1 MKNKIGIALYP
12 LRYENFSRTQEIF
25 EILISSELGFNH
37 MELSSEFLNNKIIN
51 FISSREITYS
61 LHLPHLYSIKVNFC
75 SPKKSK
81 FKEAENWIK
90 KSISISKKLNASL
103 MTIHPDPHRNKKV
116 GKNILEKH
124 LLNNLDALNKKQR
137 ILLENMPGS
146 NYTIF
151 SPEEILDFISL
162 DKKRLGATWDIGHS
176 IIALKDNFLHLP
188 NILKNNIKEVHISG
202 MKNNQDHFPLT
213 SKNLPLKI
221 IFKKL
226 KEIKFNGP
234 VVLEIIP
241 KSIEEIITS
250 KKVLEKFI

>member
-12 LRYENFSRTQEIF
+12 LRYENFPKIQEIF
-25 EILISSELGFNH
+25 EILISSELGFEH
-37 MELSSEFLNNKIIN
+37 MELSSEFLNDRIIN
-51 FISSREITYS
+51 FISSKEITYS

-75 SPKKSK
+75 SPNKSK
-81 FKEAENWIK
+81 FKEAESWIK
-90 KSISISKKLNASL
+90 KSILISKKLNAKL
-103 MTIHPDPHRNKKV
+103 MTIHPDPHRNKKI
-116 GKNILEKH
+116 GKKILEKH
-124 LLNNLDALNKKQR
+124 LLNNLDSLNKNQK
-137 ILLENMPGS
+137 ILLENMPGK

-176 IIALKDNFLHLP
+176 IIALKNNFLHFP
-188 NILKNNIKEVHISG
+188 DALKNNIKEIHISG
-202 MKNNQDHFPLT
+202 MKNNSDHFPLT
-213 SKNLPLKI
+213 NKNLPLKI

-234 VVLEIIP
+234 LVLEIIP
-241 KSIEEIITS
+241 KNIQEIVNS